1 NGLLHLIIANG
12 QVDREFIDA
21 HTVGFDQLREVVAK
35 YPPERVEEITG
46 IPARQLR
53 EASQILGTARRLV
66 CTVLQGFYQ
75 SSEATASACQ
85 VNNLVLI
92 RGMIGR
98 PGCGVI
104 QSNGQPTAQNT
115 RETG

>member
-1 NGLLHLIIANG
+1 M
-12 QVDREFIDA
+12 
-21 HTVGFDQLREVVAK
+21 
-35 YPPERVEEITG
+35 
-46 IPARQLR
+46 
-53 EASQILGTARRLV
+53 LGKARRLV

-75 SSEATASACQ
+75 ASEATAAACQ

-92 RGMIGR
+92 RGMIGK

-115 RETG
+115 RETGCNGDFPGFRNWQNPRHVE